1 MFLPFLGRWCPVA
14 GGLPALATLRASQ
27 PSPGGIATPKIALL
41 SEGEARRL
49 RLGRAALVLLGV
61 FGVGFE
67 NSHGVHALYEH
78 WWCVT
83 PLVVIALGVTSVAT
97 ARQLERH
104 GTA

>member
-1 MFLPFLGRWCPVA
+1 
-14 GGLPALATLRASQ
+14 
-27 PSPGGIATPKIALL
+27 
-41 SEGEARRL
+41 
-49 RLGRAALVLLGV
+49 LLGV